1 MLKLSPKSRTSNTY
15 LRSHNQLTG
24 LDWFRQSIDLLWFQM
39 VLHTMQAHSY
49 QVSTITKLVNNIELL
64 SSVAPARVD
73 LRSITPAHDHIN
85 HGDKSTRRGRQSRS
99 MHRAIHVGIG
109 ELHTLA
115 LALQI
120 GSKHVGH
127 ALANSRLGST
137 LANSLCSLALLAH
150 ALATSHLQR
159 IAFHAFA
166 LALALA
172 FDGLACSLAFA
183 TTVTRT

>member
-1 MLKLSPKSRTSNTY
+1 
-15 LRSHNQLTG
+15 
-24 LDWFRQSIDLLWFQM
+24 
-39 VLHTMQAHSY
+39 MQAHSY

-85 HGDKSTRRGRQSRS
+85 HGDKSQRRGRQSRS

-109 ELHTLA
+109 ELHTLALA

-150 ALATSHLQR
+150 ALATSHQQR

-166 LALALA
+166 LALA
-172 FDGLACSLAFA
+172 FACSLAFA